1 MVFDAPKT
9 PRSLSHDEAKA
20 AEAAF
25 QGQFFNEDW
34 SEAARVVY
42 DGMLAAIHKLNEE
55 RCAARES
62 LGFGEE
68 ACEGESVRQE
78 EMTGV
83 MVAAVRKA
91 KRSIHR
97 GLAAVGLIG
106 SGGLITLLALLLNLA
121 PQPAEA
127 RELHG
132 LREQMIPILGV
143 TMEQTP
149 TGMVA
154 NLILSFEEREDRRGL
169 AVQFR
174 RGPGHFS
181 RMAQTAVEQ
190 AICRA
195 ARAAGLSP
203 DSWNVVLSVP
213 YAGVTIYGDSLSA
226 MVALTVI
233 ALAKGEF
240 IPPDRVM
247 TGAVAPDGHIVPVGA
262 LPLKVVAANEAHM
275 RRVLVPD
282 ELDVTDA
289 DWQTPFLVQ
298 VSPVSSVG
306 QAYEALTD
314 HPLLP

>member
-1 MVFDAPKT
+1 MVFEAPKT
-9 PRSLSHDEAKA
+9 PRALSHDEAKA

-25 QGQFFNEDW
+25 QGQPFNEDW
-34 SEAARVVY
+34 SEAARTVY
-42 DGMLAAIHKLNEE
+42 DGMLAAIHKLTQE
-55 RCAARES
+55 RCAAQASFDREEELCEEDATHRGEVAEGVVAVARKVRRS
-62 LGFGEE
+62 L
-68 ACEGESVRQE
+68 
-78 EMTGV
+78 
-83 MVAAVRKA
+83 
-91 KRSIHR
+91 HR

-106 SGGLITLLALLLNLA
+106 SGGLIGLMTLLLNLA

-127 RELHG
+127 GQLHG

-174 RGPGHFS
+174 TGPGRFS

-190 AICRA
+190 AIYRA

-203 DSWNVVLSVP
+203 DSWNVMLSVP
-213 YAGVTIYGDSLSA
+213 YAGVTIYGESLSA
-226 MVALTVI
+226 MVALAVI
-233 ALAKGEF
+233 ALSRGEF

-247 TGAVAPDGHIVPVGA
+247 TGAVTPDGHIAPVGA
-262 LPLKVVAANEAHM
+262 LPLKVAAANEAHM
-275 RRVLVPD
+275 HRVLVPD
-282 ELDVTDA
+282 ELDAADA

-314 HPLLP
+314 HPLRP